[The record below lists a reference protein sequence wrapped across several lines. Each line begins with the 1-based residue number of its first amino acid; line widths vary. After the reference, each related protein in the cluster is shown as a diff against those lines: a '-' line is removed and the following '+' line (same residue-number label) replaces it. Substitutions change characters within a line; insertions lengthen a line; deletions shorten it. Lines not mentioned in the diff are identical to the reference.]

1 MCKFKVYNKSTHIDL
16 MFMYCNMTAVVAL
29 FPLSHHMIIN
39 YFFVIG
45 MIKIWSL
52 NKFDFNTV
60 LSILT
65 ILCVRSSRLIYLWLE
80 FVL

>member
-1 MCKFKVYNKSTHIDL
+1 MI
-16 MFMYCNMTAVVAL
+16 AVVAL

-39 YFFVIG
+39 YFFVIR

-52 NKFDFNTV
+52 NKFDFNAV